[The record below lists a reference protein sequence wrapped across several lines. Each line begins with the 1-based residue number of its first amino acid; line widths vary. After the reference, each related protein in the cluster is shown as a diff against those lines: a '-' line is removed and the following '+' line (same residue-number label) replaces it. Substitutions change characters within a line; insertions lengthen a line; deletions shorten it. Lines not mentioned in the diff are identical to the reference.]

1 MNIVLTFIF
10 KLWVAKT
17 RITLFPTSKQNKIKR
32 AWECSQICNISK
44 INEYMSVKF
53 VKSNH
58 EKLKI
63 HKLLIL
69 TQKRMRPSQGILNRR
84 YEFREQRIQVICCN
98 LNSHQKA
105 SVNLQT
111 R

>member
-1 MNIVLTFIF
+1 MNIVF
-10 KLWVAKT
+10 KPWVAK
-17 RITLFPTSKQNKIKR
+17 NKDYSFQHQSRMK
-32 AWECSQICNISK
+32 ECSQICNISK

-69 TQKRMRPSQGILNRR
+69 TQNRMRPSQDIL
-84 YEFREQRIQVICCN
+84 
-98 LNSHQKA
+98 
-105 SVNLQT
+105 T